1 MIPPKLFVSLIS
13 CGNKFHRF
21 GLSFTWRAF
30 PPCLCYL
37 CRVTL
42 ISSSCVLG
50 CQLSRAGFLRRSV
63 FLWAELI
70 TLSAA
75 PPVIAGFTR
84 TSTARAVGHSQASAF
99 TGRGASSLETE
110 MCPAVL
116 GSWKHGQIAV
126 QEQQRRL
133 GCFGDCFGISSLQ
146 SLALFCLYSL
156 GCVWAH
162 PSWGKSYSIKAG
174 FLPAMCV
181 HPRLFFGSSKLPFQ
195 EKLKQYH
202 CTAHAALFC
211 KERAFHSLSKG
222 NTDRYSS
229 FTPISVGFQLRC

>member
-1 MIPPKLFVSLIS
+1 M
-13 CGNKFHRF
+13 
-21 GLSFTWRAF
+21 
-30 PPCLCYL
+30 
-37 CRVTL
+37 
-42 ISSSCVLG
+42 
-50 CQLSRAGFLRRSV
+50 

-75 PPVIAGFTR
+75 PPVIAGFTQ
-84 TSTARAVGHSQASAF
+84 TSTARAVGHAQASAF

-110 MCPAVL
+110 MCLAVL

-146 SLALFCLYSL
+146 SLALFCLYSP

-162 PSWGKSYSIKAG
+162 PSWGKSYSTKAG

-181 HPRLFFGSSKLPFQ
+181 HPHLFFWLFQ
-195 EKLKQYH
+195 ASISREIKAIPL
-202 CTAHAALFC
+202 
-211 KERAFHSLSKG
+211 HSPCCL
-222 NTDRYSS
+222 
-229 FTPISVGFQLRC
+229 VL

>member
-1 MIPPKLFVSLIS
+1 
-13 CGNKFHRF
+13 
-21 GLSFTWRAF
+21 
-30 PPCLCYL
+30 
-37 CRVTL
+37 
-42 ISSSCVLG
+42 
-50 CQLSRAGFLRRSV
+50 
-63 FLWAELI
+63 
-70 TLSAA
+70 
-75 PPVIAGFTR
+75 
-84 TSTARAVGHSQASAF
+84 
-99 TGRGASSLETE
+99 

-116 GSWKHGQIAV
+116 GSWKHGQIAM

-146 SLALFCLYSL
+146 SLTLFCLYSP

-229 FTPISVGFQLRC
+229 FTPISMNFQLRCWAAQSIIIQPFDDFHLSPEDYWWKNAEQTSQGEDSREYFLCMHWVGNVLFISPGKEVGKTGLEELKSKAEYDGTVQARAEGSISSAQVHWKTCQSHSGLQGSV